1 MGGRQWAGPVQGH
14 NAPDRS
20 GAARPGRQGKV
31 QGGGRKLHWRGILK
45 MIIRKM
51 KDRISTTKSFVM
63 DMIVFLLVLNLLV
76 VMVMLI
82 IPVHKI

>member
-45 MIIRKM
+45 MIRKI
-51 KDRISTTKSFVM
+51 KDRISMTKSIVM

-76 VMVMLI
+76 VMLI
-82 IPVHKI
+82 IPVRKI

>member
-20 GAARPGRQGKV
+20 GAAQAGGQGKV

-45 MIIRKM
+45 IIRKI
-51 KDRISTTKSFVM
+51 KDRISMTKSIVM

>member
-45 MIIRKM
+45 IIRKM
-51 KDRISTTKSFVM
+51 KDQISTTKSFLV

-82 IPVHKI
+82 IPVRKI

>member
-45 MIIRKM
+45 MIRKI
-51 KDRISTTKSFVM
+51 KDRISMTKSIVM

>member
-1 MGGRQWAGPVQGH
+1 M
-14 NAPDRS
+14 
-20 GAARPGRQGKV
+20 
-31 QGGGRKLHWRGILK
+31 
-45 MIIRKM
+45 IRKI
-51 KDRISTTKSFVM
+51 KDRISMTKSIVM

>member
-45 MIIRKM
+45 MIRKI
-51 KDRISTTKSFVM
+51 KDRISMTKSIVM
-63 DMIVFLLVLNLLV
+63 EMIVFLLVLNLLV